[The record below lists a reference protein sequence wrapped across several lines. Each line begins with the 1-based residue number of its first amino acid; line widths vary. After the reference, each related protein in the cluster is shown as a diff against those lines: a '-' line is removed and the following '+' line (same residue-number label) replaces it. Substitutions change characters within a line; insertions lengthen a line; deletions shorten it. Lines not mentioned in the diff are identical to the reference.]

1 MNTAQKQRIEFL
13 RGKGESYAAIA
24 EELGI
29 SENTIKSYCRRN
41 SIGIA
46 IKQEY
51 PHTDAVSRND
61 IRYESDDNVKVEVS
75 FIDLTNADDSIS
87 KILVGLFPH
96 LSIEQ

>member
-1 MNTAQKQRIEFL
+1 MYQM
-13 RGKGESYAAIA
+13 YAYSKKYEAD
-24 EELGI
+24 GI
-29 SENTIKSYCRRN
+29 ILV
-41 SIGIA
+41 
-46 IKQEY
+46 Y